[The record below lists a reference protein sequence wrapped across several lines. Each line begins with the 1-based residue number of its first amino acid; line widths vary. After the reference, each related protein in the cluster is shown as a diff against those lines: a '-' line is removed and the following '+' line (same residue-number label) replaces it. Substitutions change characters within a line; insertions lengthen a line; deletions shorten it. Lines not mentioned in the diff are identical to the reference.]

1 MSEFLTIG
9 EPLVVFC
16 STDVDKT
23 ISDSVHFNKVFGGA
37 ELNVSVGV
45 RRLGHS
51 VDYIGQVGDDPQG
64 DFIRNE
70 LNKREISTKYLFKT
84 DKYMTGYQM
93 KQLISHGDPGVFNF
107 RKNSAASN
115 IDAKVIDSID
125 MSDVKMAHLTG
136 IFPSKSKKTLE
147 TSILLAEMLNK
158 RGITLTFDPNLRP
171 DLWPNKE
178 TMIKTIN
185 HLASYA
191 DIILP
196 GQNEGK
202 ILTGSDDPEKIADFY
217 LKGRAKAVFVKI
229 GPRGSYVKTK
239 DGQSWVVPG
248 FEVSKVVDTVGAGD
262 GYALGV
268 ITALLEGKGYNQAAR
283 RGNAIGSLQVQT
295 HGDNDG
301 YPTREELNKYYLEN
315 EVEE

>member
-1 MSEFLTIG
+1 
-9 EPLVVFC
+9 
-16 STDVDKT
+16 
-23 ISDSVHFNKVFGGA
+23 
-37 ELNVSVGV
+37 
-45 RRLGHS
+45 
-51 VDYIGQVGDDPQG
+51 
-64 DFIRNE
+64 
-70 LNKREISTKYLFKT
+70 
-84 DKYMTGYQM
+84 
-93 KQLISHGDPGVFNF
+93 
-107 RKNSAASN
+107 
-115 IDAKVIDSID
+115 
-125 MSDVKMAHLTG
+125 MSDLKIAHLTG

-147 TSILLAEMLNK
+147 TSILLAKMLNK
-158 RGITLTFDPNLRP
+158 KRITLTFDPNLRP

-185 HLASYA
+185 RLASYA
-191 DIILP
+191 DIVLP
-196 GQNEGK
+196 GQDEGK

-217 LKGRAKAVFVKI
+217 LNGRAKAVFVKI
-229 GPRGSYVKTK
+229 GPKGSYVKTK
-239 DGQSWVVPG
+239 DGHSWIVPG
-248 FEVSKVVDTVGAGD
+248 FEVSEVVDTVGAGD